1 MGTGPMRTATV
12 SALLAFLLGL
22 GFELYG
28 QEQRDV
34 FIGGAAPPTAG
45 AAAAPANP
53 NPVFEV
59 ASVKPNRSGANNIGI
74 GLQPGGRF
82 TATNVPVV
90 QLIRFAYGL
99 QPFQIVGGPSWAN
112 SDRFDITAKA
122 EGDVAPAPLG
132 AGGPPGPM
140 QLMVRALLADRFK
153 LVVHTETREMPIY
166 NLVLARPDGRLGD
179 RLKPST
185 LDCAALT
192 AARRGGGPGA
202 RAGGPPP
209 ALTPGERPQCGMR
222 MGPGNLSAGG
232 MTITFFGNGLG
243 PMLQRVVTDK
253 TNLAGTFDID
263 LTWTP
268 DVPQGALN
276 APPTPGAPP
285 GANAPPPIDPNGPT
299 IFTAVQEQL
308 GLKLEPARG
317 PVDVLVID
325 SVQQPTPD

>member
-1 MGTGPMRTATV
+1 
-12 SALLAFLLGL
+12 
-22 GFELYG
+22 
-28 QEQRDV
+28 
-34 FIGGAAPPTAG
+34 
-45 AAAAPANP
+45 
-53 NPVFEV
+53 
-59 ASVKPNRSGANNIGI
+59 
-74 GLQPGGRF
+74 
-82 TATNVPVV
+82 
-90 QLIRFAYGL
+90 
-99 QPFQIVGGPSWAN
+99 
-112 SDRFDITAKA
+112 
-122 EGDVAPAPLG
+122 
-132 AGGPPGPM
+132 
-140 QLMVRALLADRFK
+140 
-153 LVVHTETREMPIY
+153 MPIY

-192 AARRGGGPGA
+192 AARRGGGPAG
-202 RAGGPPP
+202 RAGGPP
-209 ALTPGERPQCGMR
+209 AQVAPGERPQCGMR

-253 TNLAGTFDID
+253 TGLTGTFDID

-276 APPTPGAPP
+276 APPAPGAPP

-317 PVDVLVID
+317 PVEVLVID